1 MKPTKGV
8 AHIGLSVKN
17 LDETIAFFTEVL
29 GWDKLSYD
37 DTYPRAA
44 VSDGCLYLTLWQVDH
59 SKPVTEFDRR
69 QNIGLHH
76 LAIAVPS
83 EDALNE
89 LAAKVKNHPNC
100 KIEFMPE
107 FLRDGPN
114 KHMMFCEPGGIRL
127 ELYWAAA

>member
-1 MKPTKGV
+1 MIQTKGV

-17 LDETIAFFTEVL
+17 LDETIEFFTTVL
-29 GWDKLSYD
+29 KWEETWRD
-37 DTYPRAA
+37 DAYPRSA
-44 VSDGCLYLTLWQVDH
+44 VTDGNLFLTLWQVDH

-76 LAIAVPS
+76 LAIAISS
-83 EDALNE
+83 EDALND
-89 LAAKVKNHPNC
+89 LATKIENHPGC

-107 FLRDGPN
+107 FLHDGPN
-114 KHMMFCEPGGIRL
+114 KHMMFYEPGGIRL